1 MKGLDAEKTA
11 SFRFDRGP
19 TACLLI
25 HGFTG
30 SPCVLRGLGEY
41 LAERDLTVVC
51 NRLPGHGTSPREMLG
66 TNWHDW
72 YAACVEDLAEL
83 SSRSER
89 VFLCGLSMGGTLSL
103 HLAAHHAARC
113 KVAGV
118 VTYAAPVYM
127 ENPLFALIP
136 IAKRFMKFKKTTP
149 PDVADTTARD
159 QVQSY
164 GHVPIECVE
173 SLLDLLRHVKDDLRD
188 AKTPTLLMQGRVDHV
203 VAPPNV
209 HLIHSLLGSE
219 DKEVL
224 ELENSYHILS
234 LDYDREL
241 VMQKTYEFI
250 NRTSDLE

>member
-11 SFRFDRGP
+11 PFRFDRGP

-30 SPCVLRGLGEY
+30 SPCVMRGLGEY

-51 NRLPGHGTSPREMLG
+51 NRLPGHGTTPRAMLG
-66 TNWHDW
+66 TSWHDW
-72 YAACVEDLAEL
+72 YSACVEDLAAL

-89 VFLCGLSMGGTLSL
+89 VFLCGLSMGGTLGL
-103 HLAAHHAARC
+103 HLAAHHADRC

-136 IAKRFMKFKKTTP
+136 LVKGFVKFKKTTP
-149 PDVADTTARD
+149 VDVANREAID

-164 GHVPIECVE
+164 GHVPIRCVE
-173 SLLDLLRHVKDDLRD
+173 SLLQLLRHVKDDLRD
-188 AKTPTLLMQGRVDHV
+188 IKTPTLLMQGRVDHV

-209 HLIHSLLGSE
+209 HLIHRLLGSD
-219 DKEVL
+219 DKQVL
-224 ELENSYHILS
+224 QLENSYHILPV
-234 LDYDREL
+234 DHDKEL
-241 VMQKTYEFI
+241 VMQSTYEFI
-250 NRTSDLE
+250 RRTANLE